1 MGPALESYLFV
12 SNSCIFSAPTNS
24 ITEPCRI
31 SNFKEKGLRPTV
43 NEDGKRLVSGTPGAV
58 YTLGETQLLLT
69 NEVGCLASHNE

>member
-1 MGPALESYLFV
+1 M
-12 SNSCIFSAPTNS
+12 
-24 ITEPCRI
+24 